1 MLLIADS
8 LHNVFMLNCYSSS
21 CRKMSLK
28 KKSVTMENC
37 KSPIRVT
44 RSTTN
49 DILQRMQQLVQN
61 PPWQKKLC
69 GIINVY
75 HIKFIV

>member
-1 MLLIADS
+1 
-8 LHNVFMLNCYSSS
+8 
-21 CRKMSLK
+21 
-28 KKSVTMENC
+28 MENC